1 MMMKRIIKA
10 ILLLIVLSINLNDA
24 IAQIMSGKIVYQ
36 RKTNL
41 YKKFKDD
48 DVTDWIKQEDKNK
61 TDFFELYFN
70 DSVSVFRPQESD
82 LKETMSWATSKNVVV
97 ENFNKNYRLT
107 IKELWGDKLYME
119 DTLNKRT
126 WKITES
132 KRVISSYT
140 CRKAIWQ
147 ANDSTRIYA
156 WYCDEIIPSI
166 GPESFYGLPGA
177 ILGIATEDGGVV
189 YFAKSVEI
197 INPDMS
203 VLIPKKGRN
212 KIYSSAELKT
222 KLLKDFGKDS
232 WGKAMI
238 KDTFGIW

>member
-1 MMMKRIIKA
+1 
-10 ILLLIVLSINLNDA
+10 
-24 IAQIMSGKIVYQ
+24 
-36 RKTNL
+36 
-41 YKKFKDD
+41 
-48 DVTDWIKQEDKNK
+48 
-61 TDFFELYFN
+61 
-70 DSVSVFRPQESD
+70 
-82 LKETMSWATSKNVVV
+82 MSWATSKNVVV

>member
-1 MMMKRIIKA
+1 MKRIFKINF
-10 ILLLIVLSINLNDA
+10 ILCVLLFNWSDS
-24 IAQIMSGKIVYQ
+24 IAQIMNGKIVYE

-48 DVTDWIKQEDKNK
+48 DVRDWLKDEDKDK

-70 DSVSVFRPQESD
+70 DSISIFMPQESD
-82 LKETMSWATSKNVVV
+82 LKETMSWATSKNTVYQ
-97 ENFNKNYRLT
+97 NFKKNYRLT
-107 IKELWGDKLYME
+107 VKEVWGDPLFVE
-119 DTLNKRT
+119 DTLKTRK

-132 KRVISSYT
+132 KRNICGYT

-156 WYCDEIIPSI
+156 WYCDEIIPNV

-177 ILGIATEDGGVV
+177 IMGISTEDGGVI

-197 INPDMS
+197 SNPDMS
-203 VLIPKKGRN
+203 VLMPKKIKN
-212 KIYSSAELKT
+212 KIYNSAELKV
-222 KLLKDFGKDS
+222 KLTKDFGKSS
-232 WGKAMI
+232 WGRAMI
-238 KDTFGIW
+238 RDVFGIW